1 MLEQKTP
8 YRTVCCLLEKTVL
21 DTDACTAREPLVS
34 SLGFRL
40 AHRQRTSLI
49 GPRCHDAQV
58 NVRLLVGGLL
68 VMLDLAVILLI
79 GTQVASGKGASWNLV
94 LPTVV
99 FNIFGGLILW
109 SAQDRDG
116 R

>member
-1 MLEQKTP
+1 MG
-8 YRTVCCLLEKTVL
+8 
-21 DTDACTAREPLVS
+21 S
-34 SLGFRL
+34 
-40 AHRQRTSLI
+40 
-49 GPRCHDAQV
+49 RCHDVNV

-68 VMLDLAVILLI
+68 VVLDLAVILLI

-99 FNIFGGLILW
+99 FNIVGALILW